1 MAGEDLSSSISS
13 INVPVTEKSPN
24 SASTSTKADDE
35 IEFIT
40 GSVCEIKSLVE
51 KPKGGE
57 TELIEKEKYDSSLEK
72 KPFEQYALVTKQILD
87 EEGKLKKKTVQ
98 INSVQLLQAL
108 KDVVNYYPSE
118 SLDFS
123 SQASFDSPFALLHH
137 HREELSA
144 YKEKSKDE
152 TTREHIDLLLFFL
165 ISEAGDKGKEAEKLI
180 ASGLSNFENVWMV
193 YKPGDLLFASSYD
206 QDRIYKLQQTGY
218 HEDSC
223 RGHYFEISCGYTS
236 CDGAHAGTATVNLKI
251 FEKEEFVGK
260 TPTKIAGL
268 SLTPLKFFEDEAQGD
283 LKKKLTVRGEKYL
296 EFKGVQTSEYN
307 G

>member
-1 MAGEDLSSSISS
+1 MAGDDLTSSASGIT
-13 INVPVTEKSPN
+13 VPITEKSPN

-51 KPKGGE
+51 KTKGGE
-57 TELIEKEKYDSSLEK
+57 TELIEKDKYDSSLEK

-98 INSVQLLQAL
+98 INSIQLLKAL
-108 KDVVNYYPSE
+108 KDVVKYYPSE

-123 SQASFDSPFALLHH
+123 TQASFDSPFTLLHH
-137 HREELSA
+137 HREELSV
-144 YKEKSKDE
+144 YSEETKDE
-152 TTREHIDLLLFFL
+152 TTREHIGLLLFFL
-165 ISEAGDKGKEAEKLI
+165 ISEGGDKGKEAEKLI
-180 ASGLSNFENVWMV
+180 ASGMSNFENVWMV

-206 QDRIYKLQQTGY
+206 QDRVYRLQQTGY

-223 RGHYFEISCGYTS
+223 RGHYFELSCGYTS
-236 CDGAHAGTATVNLKI
+236 CDGARAGTSTISLRI

-260 TPTKIAGL
+260 TPTRIAGL
-268 SLTPLKFFEDEAQGD
+268 SLVPLKYFEEEAQEEI
-283 LKKKLTVRGEKYL
+283 KKKLIVRGEKYL
-296 EFKGVQTSEYN
+296 EFKGVQASEYN